1 MKNTIHFS
9 CPLDCF
15 DTCGLTATVE
25 NNRVVDVRGDK
36 SHPLTQGA
44 CCEKGRKLL
53 ERLYHPQRL
62 TSPLKRTKSGWSEI
76 TWDQAIEEMADRF
89 TACIDQY
96 GSNAILLYSYS
107 GYVGLIKKVDE
118 VFCNHLGGVT
128 VGRGSLCWGAGI
140 AAQLYDFGAVRGHHP
155 ADLAKAKTI
164 ILWGR
169 NPADTNMHLMPSIQ
183 KARKDGATLV
193 VIDPRR
199 SATAESADI
208 HLKVKPA
215 TDGALALC
223 MANIIIENG
232 RHDRQFIK
240 DRVHGFESFREYIQN
255 FSPEKVAR
263 ITGLD
268 SEDIIRLAEI
278 YSQNRPATIVI
289 GYGLQRY
296 ANGGNTVR
304 CIDALGAIT
313 GNIGISGG
321 GVNYANHRHA
331 EYMGGE
337 LKQSRTKALNRRT
350 FSMADLGGYLKS
362 EDDPPIRCVL
372 VSKAN
377 PLVQGPDINQT
388 VEAFKT
394 VDFKVVIDMFM
405 TDTARHADLVL
416 PCTSVLE
423 EEDIIYTSM
432 FSPYLN
438 YSAKVVDPPD
448 SIISEYDLFIKLA
461 RRMNLSDYPYIS
473 QEEYLKRAIQPLTD
487 TFEIDLTDLK
497 KSGHFCLPESE
508 IPWQDGSFATP
519 SGKYELYSASA
530 RDNGQHPLPTYVSPQ
545 RGDSD
550 YPLQLLTPH
559 LKASLHSQ
567 HFLDVDDQP
576 TGYLHPETLQ
586 KYEIKDGDT
595 ARLRSRRGELKVTAR
610 HDDHLAEDIIVVYQ
624 GWWHKSGS
632 VNFLTSTGTSEMG
645 EQAAYYDCFCSI
657 EPDN

>member
-1 MKNTIHFS
+1 MKKTIHFS

-25 NNRVVDVRGDK
+25 DNRVVDVRGDK
-36 SHPLTQGA
+36 SHPLTRGA
-44 CCEKGRKLL
+44 CCAKGRKLL
-53 ERLYHPQRL
+53 ERTYHPQRL
-62 TSPLKRTKSGWSEI
+62 TSPLKRTESGWAEI
-76 TWDQAIEEMADRF
+76 TWDQAIEEMAGRF
-89 TACIDQY
+89 TACIDRY

-107 GYVGLIKKVDE
+107 GYGGLIKKVDE

-128 VGRGSLCWGAGI
+128 VGRGSLCWGAGT

-155 ADLAKAKTI
+155 ADLAKATTI

-169 NPADTNMHLMPSIQ
+169 NPADTNMHLMPSLQ
-183 KARKDGATLV
+183 KARKAGATLV

-215 TDGALALC
+215 TDGALALG
-223 MANIIIENG
+223 MANIIIEKG
-232 RHDRQFIK
+232 RHDSRFIAE
-240 DRVHGFESFREYIQN
+240 RVQGFESFQEYVQN
-255 FSPEKVAR
+255 FSPEQVEK
-263 ITGLD
+263 ITGV
-268 SEDIIRLAEI
+268 SAEDIIRLAEI
-278 YSQNRPATIVI
+278 YSQNRPAAIVI

-321 GVNYANHRHA
+321 GVNYANHRHSG
-331 EYMGGE
+331 YMGGE
-337 LKQSRTKALNRRT
+337 LKQSRTAARNRRT
-350 FSMADLGGYLKS
+350 FSMADFGGYLES
-362 EDDPPIRCVL
+362 ENDPPIQCVL

-388 VEAFKT
+388 LEAFNA
-394 VDFKVVIDMFM
+394 VEFKVVIDMFM
-405 TDTARHADLVL
+405 TDTARNADLVL

-448 SIISEYDLFIKLA
+448 SIISEYDLFTKLA
-461 RRMNLSDYPYIS
+461 RRMNLSSYPYIS
-473 QEEYLKRAIQPLTD
+473 QKEFLKRAIQPLTD
-487 TFEIDLTDLK
+487 AFGIDLESLK
-497 KSGHFCLPESE
+497 KSGHYCLPESE
-508 IPWQDGSFATP
+508 IPWQEGPFDTP
-519 SGKYELYSASA
+519 SGKYELYSESA
-530 RDNGQHPLPTYVSPQ
+530 RDDGQHPLPTYVAPQ
-545 RGDSD
+545 RGSSE

-567 HFLDVDDQP
+567 HFLDVDEQP
-576 TGYLHPETLQ
+576 PAFLHPDTLQ
-586 KYEIKDGDT
+586 KYDIKDGDT
-595 ARLRSRRGELKVTAR
+595 ARLKSRRGELKVTAR

-632 VNFLTSTGTSEMG
+632 VNFLTSIATSEMG

-657 EPDN
+657 ESL